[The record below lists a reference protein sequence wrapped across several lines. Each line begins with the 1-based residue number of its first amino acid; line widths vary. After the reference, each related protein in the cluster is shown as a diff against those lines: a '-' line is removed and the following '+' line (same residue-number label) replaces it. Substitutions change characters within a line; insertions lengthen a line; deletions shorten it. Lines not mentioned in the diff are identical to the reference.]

1 MNPQPYRYF
10 LRLSYLGTNYHGW
23 QIQPDSVSVQEVLQD
38 ALSLVLRADTGLT
51 GAGRTDTGVH
61 AAMFYA
67 HFDSALCPES
77 IRDMQLA
84 FKVNRILPP
93 DIAVHDILPVVPDA
107 HARFSATSRTYQYH
121 ICTKKDPYRAGIS
134 WLYERALKLE
144 ALQEAANR
152 LFHHSDFASF
162 ARSNTQVKTTICHIK
177 QASWTQKG
185 HMITFEVNADRFLR
199 NMVRAMVGT
208 MLDVGLEK
216 LSSDNFEQIILSRDR
231 RKAGKSAPAC
241 GLHLTGIEYPEETF
255 I

>member
-1 MNPQPYRYF
+1 MSLI
-10 LRLSYLGTNYHGW
+10 LRTK
-23 QIQPDSVSVQEVLQD
+23 
-38 ALSLVLRADTGLT
+38 TGVM

-61 AAMFYA
+61 AATFYA
-67 HFDSALCPES
+67 HFDNIHCPAS

-121 ICTKKDPYRAGIS
+121 ICTKKDPYKAGIS
-134 WLYERALKLE
+134 WLYERRLDLE
-144 ALQEAANR
+144 TMQDAANR
-152 LFHHSDFASF
+152 LFHHNDFASF
-162 ARSNTQVKTTICHIK
+162 ARSNTQVKTTICHIE
-177 QASWTQKG
+177 QASWTQNG
-185 HMITFEVNADRFLR
+185 HMITFEVKADRFLR

-208 MLDVGLEK
+208 MIEVGLVK
-216 LSSDNFEQIILSRDR
+216 LSPDDFEQIILAHDR

-241 GLHLTGIEYPEETF
+241 GLHLTGIGYPEEIF